1 MGEAGD
7 GFRGLTA
14 LKEADLV
21 PHASR
26 TRPRAGGQVG
36 PSLGLSGCISLS
48 GSIGKKISVR
58 SCEFLLQAGWE
69 AAS

>member
-1 MGEAGD
+1 M
-7 GFRGLTA
+7 A

-26 TRPRAGGQVG
+26 TRLKDGGQVG
-36 PSLGLSGCISLS
+36 PSLCLPVCISLS

-58 SCEFLLQAGWE
+58 SCEFLPQAG
-69 AAS
+69 